1 MRMTKSLQNHA
12 ATLLRTVAMLLA
24 MSTTLLP
31 LCGHADTVFKIATIS
46 PDGSAWMRQM
56 RAAAK
61 TIETKTEKRVSFK
74 FYPGGVMGN
83 DKAVQRKIRIGQLQ
97 GGAFPGGS
105 MVGAYPDSQIYNL
118 PLLFRSYEEID
129 YVRKTLD
136 ADIIAGYEKG
146 GFVTFGLAE
155 GGFAYLMTNNNAVA
169 TPDALKKQKVWVPND
184 DPASAKALSTF
195 DVSPIPL
202 AVPDVLASLQTGLI
216 DTVAASPIVTIAL
229 QWHTQVKHLTD
240 LPLLYFY
247 ATLAIN
253 KKAFDKL
260 SPADQTTV
268 RQILVD
274 TFKQID
280 AQNRKDNVAAFEALK
295 KQGITV
301 TVPTAQERALWQ
313 NKSEN
318 AVKSYVDSGYISQ
331 AAYDRVMQL
340 LNEYRKQHPAT

>member
-1 MRMTKSLQNHA
+1 
-12 ATLLRTVAMLLA
+12 
-24 MSTTLLP
+24 
-31 LCGHADTVFKIATIS
+31 
-46 PDGSAWMRQM
+46 MRQM
-56 RAAAK
+56 RASAK
-61 TIETKTEKRVSFK
+61 IIETKTEKRVSFK

-105 MVGAYPDSQIYNL
+105 MVSAYPDSQIYNL

-129 YVRKTLD
+129 YVRKSLD
-136 ADIIAGYEKG
+136 AEIMAGYEKG

-155 GGFAYLMTNNNAVA
+155 GGFAYLMTNNRAVA
-169 TPDALKKQKVWVPND
+169 TPEALKQQKVWVPND

-229 QWHTQVKHLTD
+229 QWHTQVKHMTD

-247 ATLAIN
+247 ATLAID
-253 KKAFDKL
+253 KKAFGKL
-260 SPADQTTV
+260 SPADQATV
-268 RQILVD
+268 REVLVD
-274 TFKQID
+274 TFRQID
-280 AQNRKDNVAAFEALK
+280 AQNRKDNVAAFDAMK

-301 TVPTAQERALWQ
+301 TVPTAQERELWLK
-313 NKSEN
+313 KSEN

-331 AAYDRVMQL
+331 AAYDRVLQL
-340 LNEYRKQHPAT
+340 LNECRKQHPAS

>member
-1 MRMTKSLQNHA
+1 MQNSVK
-12 ATLLRTVAMLLA
+12 TLLRGFAIVSL
-24 MSTTLLP
+24 
-31 LCGHADTVFKIATIS
+31 LCGSLGASAATVFKIATIS

-56 RAAAK
+56 RATAK
-61 TIETKTEKRVSFK
+61 TIETETGQRVSFK

-105 MVGAYPDSQIYNL
+105 MVGVYPDSQIYNL

-129 YVRKTLD
+129 HVRKSLD
-136 ADIIAGYEKG
+136 ASIIEGYDKG
-146 GFVTFGLAE
+146 GFITFGLAE

-195 DVSPIPL
+195 DVAPIPL

-216 DTVAASPIVTIAL
+216 DTVTASPIVAIAL
-229 QWHTQVKHLTD
+229 QWHTQVKHMTD

-247 ATLAIN
+247 ATLAID
-253 KKAFDKL
+253 KKAFEKL
-260 SPADQTTV
+260 SAADQATV
-268 RQILVD
+268 RRILGE
-274 TFKQID
+274 TFRQID
-280 AQNRKDNVAAFEALK
+280 AQNRKDNVSAFAAMK

-301 TVPTAQERALWQ
+301 TVPTEQERVLWQ
-313 NKSEN
+313 QKSAA
-318 AVKSYVDSGYISQ
+318 AVKSYVDSGYISK
-331 AAYDRVMQL
+331 AALDRVMQL
-340 LNEYRKQHPAT
+340 LAEYRSTHGG

>member
-1 MRMTKSLQNHA
+1 MIKSLQNRA
-12 ATLLRTVAMLLA
+12 ALLLRIVAMSLL
-24 MSTTLLP
+24 MLP
-31 LCGHADTVFKIATIS
+31 LCSQADTVFKIATIS

-61 TIETKTEKRVSFK
+61 TIEARTEKRVSFK

-105 MVGAYPDSQIYNL
+105 MVSAYPDSQIYNL

-129 YVRKTLD
+129 YVRKSLD
-136 ADIIAGYEKG
+136 AEIMAGYEKG

-155 GGFAYLMTNNNAVA
+155 GGFAYLMTNNRAVA
-169 TPDALKKQKVWVPND
+169 TPEALKQQKVWVPND

-229 QWHTQVKHLTD
+229 QWHTQVKHMTD

-247 ATLAIN
+247 ATLAID
-253 KKAFDKL
+253 KKAFGKL
-260 SPADQTTV
+260 SPADQATV
-268 RQILVD
+268 REVLVD
-274 TFKQID
+274 TFRQID
-280 AQNRKDNVAAFEALK
+280 AQNRKDNVAAFDAMK

-301 TVPTAQERALWQ
+301 TVPTAQERELWLK
-313 NKSEN
+313 KSEN

-340 LNEYRKQHPAT
+340 LNEYRKQHPAS

>member
-1 MRMTKSLQNHA
+1 MRTIKPIQRFLS
-12 ATLLRTVAMLLA
+12 TLCAIT
-24 MSTTLLP
+24 TTLLMLAP
-31 LCGHADTVFKIATIS
+31 LAANADTVFKIATLS

-56 RAAAK
+56 RASAK

-97 GGAFPGGS
+97 GGAFPGGALVS
-105 MVGAYPDSQIYNL
+105 AYPDSQIYNL
-118 PLLFRSYEEID
+118 PLLFRSYDEID
-129 YVRKTLD
+129 YVRKSLD
-136 ADIIAGYEKG
+136 ADIVAGYEKG

-155 GGFAYLMTNNNAVA
+155 GGFAYLMTNNRAVA
-169 TPDALKKQKVWVPND
+169 TPEALKQQKVWVPND
-184 DPASAKALSTF
+184 DPASSKALSTF
-195 DVSPIPL
+195 DVTPIPL

-216 DTVAASPIVTIAL
+216 DTVTASPIVSIAL
-229 QWHTQVKHLTD
+229 QWHTQVKHMTD

-247 ATLAIN
+247 ATLAIE

-260 SPADQTTV
+260 APADQTIV
-268 RQILVD
+268 RDVLVD

-280 AQNRKDNVAAFEALK
+280 TQNRKDNVAAFDVMK

-301 TVPTAQERALWQ
+301 TEPSAQERAVWQ
-313 NKSEN
+313 QKSEI
-318 AVKSYVDSGYISQ
+318 AVKSYVESGNISK

-340 LNEYRKQHPAT
+340 LNECRKQHPAA